1 MSKLAQNA
9 TIRSFLFGLY
19 KLKFILG
26 ARLAPQHTAAS
37 GAALFCTPI
46 RPAAEKLLPPPGV
59 PAARLRQAHLPSGTV
74 TLYEWGDPAH
84 QPTVLLSHG
93 WNGWGLQF
101 AGFIAPLLAQGLAV
115 VALDFAGH
123 GRSAGRRASLP
134 GFIDTTEELIDS
146 LPNLIG
152 IVGHSLGAAAAACS
166 LTHARHSALKLV
178 LIAPPNNARL
188 FLEKF
193 AALLGIPQRLVN
205 AMQRWMEQRYGRNLD
220 DLSIERIA
228 SRIPAH
234 TLVLHDPADKI
245 VPFAH
250 GESYAQL
257 LSHAHL
263 VPLAG
268 CGHFRILQAPD
279 AIRLSVEFVAAREVT
294 LKSWRIPEKI
304 SPAW

>member
-9 TIRSFLFGLY
+9 TVRSFLFGLH
-19 KLKFILG
+19 KLKFMLG
-26 ARLAPQHTAAS
+26 ARLLPHRTAAS

-46 RPAAEKLLPPPGV
+46 RPVAEKLALPAGV
-59 PAARLRQAHLPSGTV
+59 PAPHIRQALLPSGTV
-74 TLYEWGDPAH
+74 TLYEWGDPAQ

-101 AGFIAPLLAQGLAV
+101 AGFIAPLLAQGFAV
-115 VALDFAGH
+115 VALDFGGH

-134 GFIDTTEELIDS
+134 GFIDTTEELIES
-146 LPNLIG
+146 LPTLIG
-152 IVGHSLGAAAAACS
+152 IVGHSLGAAAAAC
-166 LTHARHSALKLV
+166 TMAHARHSALKLV
-178 LIAPPNNARL
+178 LIAPPNSPRL

-193 AALLGIPQRLVN
+193 AAMLGIPRRLVD
-205 AMQRWMEQRYGRNLD
+205 AMQQWMEQQYGRNFD
-220 DLSIERIA
+220 DLSVIRIG

-257 LSHAHL
+257 LSHARL
-263 VPLAG
+263 VPLEG
-268 CGHFRILQAPD
+268 WGHFRILQSPD
-279 AIRLSVEFVAAREVT
+279 AIRLTVDFVAARE
-294 LKSWRIPEKI
+294 SWRIAEKI